1 MVLRNLKSPIYVASQ
16 PVASPDNGAN
26 KTGAIPPIMRP
37 DGGGLGMVIGILR
50 IPACLQI
57 DFNFLEGLKRN
68 KIVDYYEVQNFN
80 SEIVLY
86 WRQMRPAEVKTV
98 QIDLIQRYQGT
109 CLQKPHSAYP
119 YYNNDQ
125 AIWVT
130 AAKA

>member
-1 MVLRNLKSPIYVASQ
+1 MLKNLKTPIYVSTQ
-16 PVASPDNGAN
+16 PVVGGNNGTNATGNASII
-26 KTGAIPPIMRP
+26 KP
-37 DGGGLGMVIGILR
+37 DGGGLGMVLAILR

-68 KIVDYYEVQNFN
+68 KIVDYYEVQNYN

-125 AIWVT
+125 PIWVT
-130 AAKA
+130 ASRA

>member
-1 MVLRNLKSPIYVASQ
+1 MLKNLKTPIYVSTQ
-16 PVASPDNGAN
+16 PVVGGNNGTNA
-26 KTGAIPPIMRP
+26 TGNPSIIKP
-37 DGGGLGMVIGILR
+37 DGGGLGMVLAILR

-68 KIVDYYEVQNFN
+68 KIVDYYEVQNYN

-125 AIWVT
+125 PIWVT
-130 AAKA
+130 AARA